1 MMSKPMLSIVLPC
14 RNQADHIGSVLP
26 KYLAPLDALALPFEL
41 VIVPNAST
49 DSTEAVVKKL
59 AQNDPRLRVV
69 ANPKGGW
76 GLSVRTG
83 LNAARGEV
91 LAYTN
96 TARTDPDTLPQ
107 FVQLYLEHQPCLVK
121 ARREHRKSPLREIG
135 STIYNF
141 EGRMLFGI
149 AAHDVNGT
157 PKVFARDLYEAA
169 RPSSD
174 GDLLDMELMAQAARC
189 GTRIIEL
196 PVQGFKRHGGK
207 SSTTPWSAW
216 KMYSGALRLWLTLR
230 RAA

>member
-1 MMSKPMLSIVLPC
+1 MMSKPVLSIVLPC
-14 RNQADHIGSVLP
+14 RNQADHVGAVLP
-26 KYLAPLDALALPFEL
+26 KYLAPLESLALPFEL
-41 VIVPNAST
+41 VIVPNASS
-49 DSTEAVVKKL
+49 DSTQAVVEKL
-59 AQNDPRLRVV
+59 ALNDARLRVV
-69 ANPKGGW
+69 PNPKGGW

-83 LNAARGEV
+83 LNAARGEI

-107 FVQLYLEHQPCLVK
+107 FVQLYLAHGPCLVK

-135 STIYNF
+135 SALYNL

-149 AAHDVNGT
+149 AARDVNGT

-169 RPSSD
+169 SPSSD
-174 GDLLDMELMAQAARC
+174 GDLLDMELMAQAARL

-207 SSTTPWSAW
+207 SSTTPSSAW
-216 KMYSGALRLWLTLR
+216 KMYKGALSLWLTLR